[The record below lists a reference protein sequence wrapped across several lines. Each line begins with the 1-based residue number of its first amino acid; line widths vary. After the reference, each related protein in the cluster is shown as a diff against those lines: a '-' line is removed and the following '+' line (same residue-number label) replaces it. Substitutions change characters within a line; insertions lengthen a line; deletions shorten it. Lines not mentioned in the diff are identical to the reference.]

1 MNFIRAFDFIFED
14 EEWAPKTVIGALV
27 MLFAFLPFVPLGYQA
42 HVARKVARGSKRP
55 LPGAADIGP
64 ALSDGLIVFIA
75 WLVYHIPLII
85 LGCLLLFAGA
95 ILGDSDLGALL
106 FLCLSICM
114 GGFVLLFLLVGTA
127 FFGMGMIR
135 FAESGNFSDFMSL
148 RMLWDD
154 IRENMMLLLELVL
167 YLTGLALLA
176 GAAMTVL
183 SVTCVGLPLAIF
195 FWQVMSGHLIGQAAR
210 QVDYE

>member
-14 EEWAPKTVIGALV
+14 EEWAPKTVIGSLV

-42 HVARKVARGSKRP
+42 HVARKVARRSKRP

-64 ALSDGLIVFIA
+64 ALSDGLMVFIA
-75 WLVYHIPLII
+75 WLIYHAPLII
-85 LGCLLLFAGA
+85 LGCVLGASGA
-95 ILGDSDLGALL
+95 ILGDSGLGTLL

-114 GGFVLLFLLVGTA
+114 GGFVLLFLVVSTA
-127 FFGMGMIR
+127 FFGMGMMR
-135 FAESGNFSDFMSL
+135 FTESGNFSDFMSL

-176 GAAMTVL
+176 GAAMTVM
-183 SVTCVGLPLAIF
+183 SITCIGIPLVIF
-195 FWQVMSGHLIGQAAR
+195 VWQVMSGHLIGQAAR
-210 QVDYE
+210 QLSYE